1 MFIFTSS
8 SSALLGFPSGGLSIW
23 LLLLAISN
31 TLLWVYANLFHEKM
45 DKTRKYSKSTIFV
58 WYKNGH
64 WRLLTMYAQSSN
76 TGSFFKEIAT
86 AIRHFSQYRALDQP
100 CRQTWSPIISK
111 FWLVTKIKQA
121 TNKPTKAKPHKCIH
135 LSVFCKVL
143 TSVAFTVTH
152 KQPDGDDNIE

>member
-1 MFIFTSS
+1 MLCTPVFIFTSS
-8 SSALLGFPSGGLSIW
+8 SSALLGHPSGGLSIW

-45 DKTRKYSKSTIFV
+45 DKTRNYTRSPPFSYDTKMATEGYLQC
-58 WYKNGH
+58 Y
-64 WRLLTMYAQSSN
+64 LQSSN

-86 AIRHFSQYRALDQP
+86 AIRHFSQYRALGQP
-100 CRQTWSPIISK
+100 CRQRWSPIISK

-143 TSVAFTVTH
+143 T
-152 KQPDGDDNIE
+152 